1 MAREKCCCC
10 KCDKHIAIS
19 IVGLSLS
26 FWELILASVY
36 NFHTIGLAMA
46 IIGIVTSGLY
56 LHLTLKDFK
65 ARSES
70 EASQSHQLGESEDT

>member
-1 MAREKCCCC
+1 MARGDKCCN
-10 KCDKHIAIS
+10 KCDKHITIS

-46 IIGIVTSGLY
+46 LIGIVTSGLY
-56 LHLTLKDFK
+56 LRLTWLDAK
-65 ARSES
+65 AR
-70 EASQSHQLGESEDT
+70 A